1 MFKVVK
7 ERCIGCGA
15 CESFCSDVFKV
26 EDVCTVDE
34 SKIAGNEDCV
44 KDAADA
50 CPVSVIVVAE

>member
-1 MFKVVK
+1 MKVTI
-7 ERCIGCGA
+7 EDGCIGCGA

-34 SKIAGNEDCV
+34 TKVSGNEDSI

-50 CPVSVIVVAE
+50 CPVSVISIAE